1 MPTPREEIGD
11 RMLFAVDKLVPFE
24 DRPATPE
31 EITEF
36 WAALKEFVPA
46 RLGGMLN
53 MTIDTHGNVNLTF
66 LKNQL

>member
-1 MPTPREEIGD
+1 VPTPREEIGD

-36 WAALKEFVPA
+36 WEALKVFAPA

-66 LKNQL
+66 LKNQI